1 MNRTFALPKLPVVD
15 LGSGEFARRVAL
27 AAQPEAVPA
36 SRPKTRRVLGELQWL
51 LEPARRPFRT
61 YDIALAKRPRIVLI
75 FPGFATRPQKL
86 RHFSSLLERAGHK
99 TKRWGLGFNWGA
111 DESALDKL
119 EDRLFEIRQRYDS
132 NVVLLGWSL
141 GGLYARELAKRQPD
155 CVDKVITMGTPFSG
169 SPRANNA
176 WRVYQAIAGY
186 SVDEPPLEIDRR
198 QKPPVETVAIW
209 SPRDG
214 VIAPRSAAGEP
225 GERDRAIALR
235 CTHMGFT
242 YSPESIQAIL
252 TELDRDP
259 G

>member
-1 MNRTFALPKLPVVD
+1 MTRPFALPQFPSVD
-15 LGSGEFARRVAL
+15 LANSEFARRVAL
-27 AAQPEAVPA
+27 AAQPEPEPA
-36 SRPKTRRVLGELQWL
+36 ARPKVGRVFNELQWL

-61 YDIALAKRPRIVLI
+61 YDIAPAKRPQIVLI
-75 FPGFATRPQKL
+75 FPGFATRPKKL
-86 RHFSSLLERAGHK
+86 RHFSRLLETAGHK

-119 EDRLFEIRQRYDS
+119 EDRLGAIRERYDS

-169 SPRANNA
+169 SPRSNNA
-176 WRVYQAIAGY
+176 WRIYQAIAGY

-198 QKPPVETVAIW
+198 QKPPVETVAMW

-242 YSPESIQAIL
+242 YSPESVQAL
-252 TELDRDP
+252 LAELDRHP
-259 G
+259 R